1 MKSCC
6 TAKCRVN
13 TGTTWREE
21 KTPTESPPA
30 IKWQPHIF
38 QIAAIGSQ
46 ENESFEW
53 PIKSLKQPPI
63 QKPPLHKLLTTQSVT
78 HNTKLSLNS
87 HRNTWND
94 QKREDKKIRKK
105 KPTKSLTWNFKSTW
119 NHIASILQHFFEQP
133 IMKPSSHFTEI
144 KVRLQAALTACENAS
159 CKKKRCFTS
168 SV

>member
-1 MKSCC
+1 M
-6 TAKCRVN
+6 
-13 TGTTWREE
+13 
-21 KTPTESPPA
+21 
-30 IKWQPHIF
+30 
-38 QIAAIGSQ
+38 
-46 ENESFEW
+46 
-53 PIKSLKQPPI
+53 
-63 QKPPLHKLLTTQSVT
+63 T

-144 KVRLQAALTACENAS
+144 KVRLQAALTARENAS
-159 CKKKRCFTS
+159 CKKKDVSPHQYKHFYRLHEIWLYCFLLLDKVWYSKFLQTS
-168 SV
+168 VGLGQNSVNSITWAQSVKISHRQETQKATSVPSVRSAQVS

>member
-1 MKSCC
+1 M
-6 TAKCRVN
+6 
-13 TGTTWREE
+13 
-21 KTPTESPPA
+21 
-30 IKWQPHIF
+30 
-38 QIAAIGSQ
+38 
-46 ENESFEW
+46 
-53 PIKSLKQPPI
+53 
-63 QKPPLHKLLTTQSVT
+63 T

-144 KVRLQAALTACENAS
+144 KVRLQAALTARENAS
-159 CKKKRCFTS
+159 CKKKKMFHLISINIFIGYMKYDFIVFCCWIKCDIQSFCKQVLGQNSVNSITWAQSVKISHRQETQKATS
-168 SV
+168 VPSVRSAQVS